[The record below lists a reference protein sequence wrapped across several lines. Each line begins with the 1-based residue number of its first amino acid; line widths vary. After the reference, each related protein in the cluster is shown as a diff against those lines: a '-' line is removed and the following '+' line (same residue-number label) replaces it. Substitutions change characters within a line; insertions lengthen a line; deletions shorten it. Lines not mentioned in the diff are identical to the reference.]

1 MINILDIKTGA
12 AFIFEHW
19 TKFYT
24 FVDIIGDVM
33 GKKTRGD
40 VPEELKGVYGLFGK
54 EDERAISRLL
64 VELPDEDRKL
74 VVKFLYWHFLRH
86 QDRSHVGAVTV
97 WWFMNAWRTHVTR
110 LSTPKSKTG
119 TTTTKQTVIDPVNP
133 KDKTETITTTENSS
147 GGGNQ
152 SLDFL
157 KKIAQIIKDAG
168 PGNEVAG
175 YEDVLRFFQ
184 ASGVPQMPKE
194 ETLVWLESRIR
205 GFSPLQPFIAVH
217 NRVNER
223 VQEIAERDKKRNP
236 ISRFIRKL
244 L

>member
-1 MINILDIKTGA
+1 MLNITDLKSGA
-12 AFIFEHW
+12 AFVFEHW

-33 GKKTRGD
+33 GKKPRGD

-54 EDERAISRLL
+54 EDERGMTRLM
-64 VELPDEDRKL
+64 VELDEDDRKL
-74 VVKFLYWHFLRH
+74 VVKFLYWHFIRH

-110 LSTPKSKTG
+110 LKTDKSKTG

-133 KDKTETITTTENSS
+133 KDKTETTTTAENFS

-152 SLDFL
+152 GLDFL
-157 KKIAQIIKDAG
+157 KEIAKIIKEAG

-175 YEDVLRFFQ
+175 YEAVLRFFA

-194 ETLVWLESRIR
+194 ETLVWLEGRIM
-205 GFSPLQPFIAVH
+205 GFSPLQPFRSVH
-217 NRVNER
+217 NRVNAR
-223 VQEIAERDKKRNP
+223 AQEIAERDKKRNP